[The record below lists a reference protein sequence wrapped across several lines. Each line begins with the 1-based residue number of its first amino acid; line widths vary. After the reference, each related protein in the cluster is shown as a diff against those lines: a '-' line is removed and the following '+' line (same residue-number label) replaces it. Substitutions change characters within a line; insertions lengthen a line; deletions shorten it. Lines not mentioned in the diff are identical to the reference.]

1 MQKVN
6 IVVDLHRTDY
16 ISAALSYFMLLLSH
30 YDVMGANPVH
40 CLPPP
45 D

>member
-16 ISAALSYFMLLLSH
+16 ISAALSYFMLLSH
-30 YDVMGANPVH
+30 YDVMGA
-40 CLPPP
+40 
-45 D
+45 